1 MPTTESTIE
10 SALFSR
16 MAAFEASPA
25 LQVAW
30 PNVSFQKP
38 AGGYLRVTHIPNASR
53 RVFLASNAPHQR
65 LGLLQV
71 DVFVP
76 KNQGASGA
84 TEIAG
89 QVAQHFP
96 ADLPLR
102 ADGLTL
108 RVAKAPDI
116 GPALADDTHWQV
128 PVTIRYEAFA

>member
-1 MPTTESTIE
+1 MPSTESTIE

-16 MAAFEASPA
+16 VGGFVVSPA
-25 LQVAW
+25 LPVAW
-30 PNVSFQKP
+30 PNVSFPKP

-53 RVFLASNAPHQR
+53 RLFLSSNAPHQR

-89 QVAQHFP
+89 EVAQHFP
-96 ADLPLR
+96 ADLPMR
-102 ADGLTL
+102 ADGLTV
-108 RVAKAPDI
+108 RVTKAPDI
-116 GPALADDTHWQV
+116 GPALVDDTHWQV

>member
-1 MPTTESTIE
+1 MPSTESTIE
-10 SALFSR
+10 GALFSR
-16 MAAFEASPA
+16 VAALLLSPA
-25 LQVAW
+25 LPVAW
-30 PNVSFQKP
+30 PNVSFAKP
-38 AGGYLRVTHIPNASR
+38 AGGYLRVTHIPNTSR
-53 RVFLASNAPHQR
+53 RLFLASNAPHQR
-65 LGLLQV
+65 LGLVQV

-96 ADLPLR
+96 ADLPMR
-102 ADGLTL
+102 ADGLTV
-108 RVAKAPDI
+108 RVTKAPDI